1 MIKRILFFLMV
12 FIPFLS
18 FSQGD
23 GSFGIKWAGFV
34 KSELIFDSRQS
45 VAARQ
50 GQFYLYP
57 KNVWPD
63 ADDNDINAKSTLQ
76 MFSIQSRLKLMITAP
91 DVLGAKTSGLIEGAF
106 FGNIEP
112 NINSFRLR
120 HAFVKLAWPN
130 TELLVGQYWHPMF
143 ITKCFPG
150 TISFNT
156 GVPFQPF
163 SRNPQIRVSQ
173 NLGKFKLIFAFMS
186 QIDFVSSGPDGPS
199 AKYLRNNVL
208 PESNLRFEYLSQF
221 KEGYEFY
228 MGIGGNYLS
237 LTPRLQTWN
246 NYKTDQTIG
255 GFSGMAYLKIKIP
268 KVTFKLEGVYG
279 QNLYNV
285 LMLGGYAVH
294 GITDWEKEYR
304 AYTPVNTLSLWT
316 DIHTNGKIWQAGLFA
331 GYTKNMGAD
340 ETIMVFE
347 PYLYDN
353 IASNNYLIYSRG
365 SDIEYV
371 YRISP
376 RLIYNPGRVRFAG
389 EVEYTVA
396 AYGQPDFNGVVQNS
410 EQVGNLRF
418 LFATYIFF

>member
-1 MIKRILFFLMV
+1 MIKRILVFLMV
-12 FIPFLS
+12 IIPFLS

-57 KNVWPD
+57 KNILPD
-63 ADDNDINAKSTLQ
+63 ADGNDINAKSILQ
-76 MFSIQSRLKLMITAP
+76 MFSIQSRLKLMITAQ

-150 TISFNT
+150 TVSFNT

-163 SRNPQIRVSQ
+163 SRNPQIRISQ
-173 NLGKFKLIFAFMS
+173 DLGKFKIIFAVIS
-186 QIDFVSSGPDGPS
+186 QIDFVSSGPDGPR
-199 AKYLRNNVL
+199 AKYLRNTVL

-221 KEGYEFY
+221 KEGHEFY
-228 MGIGGNYLS
+228 MGVGGNYLS
-237 LTPRLQTWN
+237 LTPRLQTET

-255 GFSGMAYLKIKIP
+255 GFSGMAYLKVKTP
-268 KVTFKLEGVYG
+268 KASFKFEGVYG
-279 QNLYNV
+279 QNLYSL

-294 GITDWEKEYR
+294 GITDWKKDFRE
-304 AYTPVNTLSLWT
+304 YTPVKTLSLWT
-316 DIHTNGKIWQAGLFA
+316 DIHSNGKFWQVGLFA
-331 GYTKNMGAD
+331 GYTKNLGS
-340 ETIMVFE
+340 EESIMAFE
-347 PYLYDN
+347 PLIDKMTSEDN
-353 IASNNYLIYSRG
+353 LIYSRG

-389 EVEYTVA
+389 EIEYTVA
-396 AYGQPDFNGVVQNS
+396 AYGQPNFNGEVQNS

-418 LFATYIFF
+418 LLATYIFF